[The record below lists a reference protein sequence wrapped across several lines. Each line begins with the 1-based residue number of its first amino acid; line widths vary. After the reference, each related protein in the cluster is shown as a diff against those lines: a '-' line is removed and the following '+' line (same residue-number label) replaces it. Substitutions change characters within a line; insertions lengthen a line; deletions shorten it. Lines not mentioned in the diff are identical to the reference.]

1 MRFIYALAASA
12 AITMATP
19 ASAATVFTD
28 GFEFDAP
35 ALTVTNLTNWTV
47 TSGVSVDVVGTP
59 NAFSIGV
66 TPPASGNVIDLDGT
80 PGPATITSNA
90 SLNLGF
96 NAGDLV
102 TFSFD
107 VGGAQRGSVADNFQ
121 AILFLDPS
129 KVSGL
134 TGTGLTSTGFGSTA
148 NSIFSSV
155 SIPGSTAF
163 TTSSISFIA
172 TGAGTIRM
180 AFGTTSADNIG
191 PLLDN
196 VRLDV
201 SAVPEPAT
209 WAMMLLGLGFV
220 GGAMRARRR
229 KQNVAVRYA

>member
-1 MRFIYALAASA
+1 MRFIHALAASA

-28 GFEFDAP
+28 GFEGDSP
-35 ALTVTNLTNWTV
+35 ALTVTTLDNWTL
-47 TSGVSVDVVGTP
+47 TGGVSVDVVGSP

-80 PGPATITSNA
+80 PGPATITSIQ
-90 SLNLGF
+90 SFLF

-107 VGGAQRGSVADNFQ
+107 VGGAQRGSIADNFQ

-129 KVSGL
+129 LVSGL
-134 TGTGLTSTGFGSTA
+134 TGTGLTSTGLGSNA
-148 NSIFSSV
+148 NSVFSSV

-172 TGAGTIRM
+172 TGAGSLQM

-220 GGAMRARRR
+220 GGAMRSRRR
-229 KQNVAVRYA
+229 NQNVAVRYA

>member
-19 ASAATVFTD
+19 ASAATLFTD
-28 GFEFDAP
+28 GFEADAP
-35 ALTVTNLTNWTV
+35 ALTVTNLTNWTL
-47 TSGVSVDVVGTP
+47 TGGVSVDVVGSP

-80 PGPATITSNA
+80 PGPATITSIQNF
-90 SLNLGF
+90 LF

-129 KVSGL
+129 LVSGL
-134 TGTGLTSTGFGSTA
+134 TGTGLTSTGLGSNA
-148 NSIFSSV
+148 NSVFSSV

-172 TGAGTIRM
+172 TGAGSLKM

>member
-19 ASAATVFTD
+19 ASAATLFTD
-28 GFEFDAP
+28 GFEADAP
-35 ALTVTNLTNWTV
+35 ALTVTNLTNWTL
-47 TSGVSVDVVGTP
+47 TGGVSVDVVGSP

-80 PGPATITSNA
+80 PGPATITSIQ
-90 SLNLGF
+90 SFLF

-129 KVSGL
+129 LVSGL
-134 TGTGLTSTGFGSTA
+134 TGTGLTSAGLGSNA
-148 NSIFSSV
+148 GSVFSSV

-172 TGAGTIRM
+172 TGAGSLKL

>member
-19 ASAATVFTD
+19 ASAATLFTD
-28 GFEFDAP
+28 GFESDAP

-66 TPPASGNVIDLDGT
+66 TPPASGNVVDLDGT
-80 PGPATITSNA
+80 PGPATITSIQNF
-90 SLNLGF
+90 LF

-129 KVSGL
+129 LVSGL
-134 TGTGLTSTGFGSTA
+134 TGTGLTSTGLGSNA
-148 NSIFSSV
+148 NSVFSSV

>member
-28 GFEFDAP
+28 GFEGDDP
-35 ALTVTNLTNWTV
+35 DLTVTTLDNWTV
-47 TSGVSVDVVGTP
+47 TQGVSVDVVGAS
-59 NAFSIGV
+59 NVYSIGV
-66 TPPASGNVIDLDGT
+66 TLPASGNVVDLDGT
-80 PGPATITSNA
+80 PGPATITSIQNF
-90 SLNLGF
+90 LF

-129 KVSGL
+129 LVSGL
-134 TGTGLTSTGFGSTA
+134 TGTGLTSAGLGSNA
-148 NSIFSSV
+148 GSVFSSV